1 MRLERRLEKLVSAPA
16 CRIVHHAGAS
26 GGGVSDKQWA
36 EPRDTWIPLRQAVF
50 VFGMT
55 EDDEAAAI
63 HDEPFLGLS
72 TDDFASIATQEV
84 LQKLK
89 KKLKS
94 EANDA
99 EIAERAAAPF
109 SRRQLTRMLKD
120 RSGAHS
126 AEIDPNTSTF
136 LFHFRSV
143 SGSGAS
149 LLGVSPWELER
160 KKGDRRPEPQLD
172 AEALY
177 NKEGLVRISDEEAA
191 LHEKQDQSARK
202 AAGLVFRQ
210 FIVRSFDRAISTK
223 SVVIYAQAGDL
234 SAPFKRLP
242 AHVWPLL
249 EVADWAN
256 GVAVAP
262 DGTAYWSI
270 HVQSSS
276 AETPLAEAADPRSSL
291 APPTP
296 ARSVAPPPVIST
308 RTVDQSRNRGVR
320 PEKQQQALRAMR
332 TDIQTGKLAVETLRE
347 MLQKELLSKYGTPFG
362 IKSRETV
369 TRARNAVVSVIVA
382 NSNSDK

>member
-1 MRLERRLEKLVSAPA
+1 MSR
-16 CRIVHHAGAS
+16 G
-26 GGGVSDKQWA
+26 
-36 EPRDTWIPLRQAVF
+36 IPLRQAVF

-55 EDDEAAAI
+55 EDEEAAAI
-63 HDEPFLGLS
+63 HDQTFLGLS
-72 TDDFASIATQEV
+72 KDDFASIATDDPQEG
-84 LQKLK
+84 LQRLN

-99 EIAERAAAPF
+99 EIAERVNAPF

-120 RSGAHS
+120 RSGAQS
-126 AEIDPNTSTF
+126 AEIDPNTSSF
-136 LFHFRSV
+136 LFHFRSF

-160 KKGDRRPEPQLD
+160 KKMDHCPEPQLD
-172 AEALY
+172 AEALF
-177 NKEGLVRISDEEAA
+177 NKEGLVRIPHEEAA
-191 LHEKQDQSARK
+191 FHEKQNQSARK
-202 AAGLVFRQ
+202 AGGLVFRQ
-210 FIVRSFDRAISTK
+210 FMVRSFDRAISTK
-223 SVVIYAQAGDL
+223 SVVLYAQVGDL
-234 SAPFKRLP
+234 SARFKRLP

-262 DGTAYWSI
+262 DRTAYWSI

-276 AETPLAEAADPRSSL
+276 AETPPAEAADTRSSL

-296 ARSVAPPPVIST
+296 ARSVASPPA
-308 RTVDQSRNRGVR
+308 RNRGGR
-320 PEKQQQALRAMR
+320 PKKQQQALSAMR
-332 TDIQTGKLAVETLRE
+332 TDIQTGKLTVETLCE
-347 MLQKELLSKYGTPFG
+347 MLQKELLSEYGTPFG

-369 TRARNAVVSVIVA
+369 TRARDAVVSEIVA